1 MPPIRNPQFEI
12 QNPLQYVS
20 PMTTLEIAW
29 RFAAAVG
36 LGVFLGLERERA
48 HLADPTFAGV
58 RTFALIA
65 LLGATAAY
73 IQLELD
79 SVWYVVAGFVA
90 VLALALTSYVF
101 TAARGEVGITTE
113 ITALLAYFLGA
124 LCLWDRVGL
133 AAALAVVSGL
143 LLFLK
148 DWLHGVAGRIQTSDI
163 TATLIFAIITLII
176 LPLLPNETFGPQPLN
191 VLNPYRLWLM
201 VVLISGL
208 NFASYLLVKVVG
220 PQHGIGLTGLLGG
233 LVSSTAVTLGFTQH
247 SQRDPL
253 AGPAY
258 GLGIVLAWT
267 VMFVRVLVVVAIV
280 NPALS
285 RQLLIGLGPP
295 ALASLLVSGLLF
307 RRRGRDGTEQ
317 LRQGRNPFELSQAI
331 KFGVVFGVITL
342 LARAAE
348 VYLGSA
354 GLYLAGAVA
363 GLTDVDA
370 ISLSMANLA
379 AARPENLGVAART
392 VVIAVLSNTLVKS
405 CLVLGLGAP
414 ALRRVM
420 LPSIL
425 FIVAAGVLGA
435 FLAG

>member
-1 MPPIRNPQFEI
+1 
-12 QNPLQYVS
+12 
-20 PMTTLEIAW
+20 MTTLELAW

-36 LGVFLGLERERA
+36 LGVLLGLERERA
-48 HLADPTFAGV
+48 HLADRTFAGV

-65 LLGATAAY
+65 LLGATAAH
-73 IQLELD
+73 IHLEFD
-79 SVWYVVAGFVA
+79 SVWFSIAGFAAVVA
-90 VLALALTSYVF
+90 LALASYVI
-101 TAARGEVGITTE
+101 TAGRGEVGITTE

-148 DWLHGVAGRIQTSDI
+148 DWLHGVAGRIQATDI
-163 TATLIFAIITLII
+163 TASLIFAIITLII
-176 LPLLPNETFGPQPLN
+176 LPLLPNENFGPPPLN
-191 VLNPYRLWLM
+191 VINPYRLWLM

-220 PQHGIGLTGLLGG
+220 QQHGIGLTGLLGG

-247 SQRDPL
+247 SQRVPL
-253 AGPAY
+253 AAPAY
-258 GLGIVLAWT
+258 ALGIVLAWT
-267 VMFVRVLVVVAIV
+267 VMFIRVLVVVAIV
-280 NPALS
+280 HPALS
-285 RQLLIGLGPP
+285 RQLLLGLGPP

-307 RRRGRDGTEQ
+307 RRRGSDGVEQ
-317 LRQGRNPFELSQAI
+317 VQQGRNPFELSQAI

-379 AARPENLGVAART
+379 AARPDSLGVAART
-392 VVIAVLSNTLVKS
+392 VVIAILSNTLVKS
-405 CLVLGLGAP
+405 GLVLSLGAP
-414 ALRRVM
+414 SLRRVM
-420 LPSIL
+420 LPSIGL
-425 FIVAAGVLGA
+425 IVAAGVLGA